1 MPVRLPLRRPPAAG
15 VEVLYDDRDER
26 PGSKF
31 KDKARTSKD
40 VDLVPVEDL
49 ARVIAARVKE
59 ALAKGRA

>member
-1 MPVRLPLRRPPAAG
+1 M
-15 VEVLYDDRDER
+15 LYDDRDER